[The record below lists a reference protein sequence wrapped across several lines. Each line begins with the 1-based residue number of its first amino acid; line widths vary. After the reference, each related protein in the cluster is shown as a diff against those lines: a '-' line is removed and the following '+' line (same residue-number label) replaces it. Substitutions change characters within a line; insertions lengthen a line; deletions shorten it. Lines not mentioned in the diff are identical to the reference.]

1 LSESTHASTSTAT
14 SAGPAEAA
22 PAARTVRRTLVAF
35 TYRDFRVQWIG
46 ACTSSIGTWM
56 QIVAQNWLIVSL
68 TNSPFYLGLDAF
80 LQQLPI
86 ILFSLVGGVFADRYD
101 RRRTLI
107 MSQCVQ
113 MSTSGALALL
123 MFLNGRQ
130 IFHLE
135 IWHVLV
141 LSFVT
146 GCAQSFGGPAYQSL
160 IPSLVDKKDLPNAV
174 ALNSI
179 QFNVARVLGPLAF
192 GATLAAF
199 RRWGYNEPQAMN
211 ACFLLNSLS
220 FVVVINTLMMLRV
233 KHIPPATSG
242 RMQEELKIGLN
253 YVRHHDS
260 LAALIVLAAATT
272 FLGFALLTFLPI
284 FAQKVFHEGADTYSH
299 LMAFSGAGSIIG
311 ALIVAWLGKFPKMG
325 WTALIVQAVYGLLI
339 IGFAVSRVLWLSDI
353 LLFLTG
359 AALMVVFS
367 TVTSLVQMIAPNEM
381 RGRVMSIYMLAFRG
395 GMPIGSLV
403 SGWLATFIGAPMV
416 IGINGALLVCV
427 AAYFLARNHGVL
439 DT

>member
-1 LSESTHASTSTAT
+1 LAEPVTARRASPGDAAATTAP
-14 SAGPAEAA
+14 SLGE
-22 PAARTVRRTLVAF
+22 RTLRRMLVAF
-35 TYRDFRVQWIG
+35 TYRNFRVQWFG

-68 TNSPFYLGLDAF
+68 TNSSPFFLGLDAF

-86 ILFSLVGGVFADRYD
+86 ILFSLIGGVFADRYD
-101 RRRTLI
+101 RRRTLLV
-107 MSQCVQ
+107 SQCIQ
-113 MSTSGALALL
+113 MGTSGMLAIL
-123 MFLNGRQ
+123 MYLQ
-130 IFHLE
+130 VVQ
-135 IWHVLV
+135 IWHVLT

-146 GCAQSFGGPAYQSL
+146 GLAQSFGGPAYQSL

-179 QFNVARVLGPLAF
+179 QFNVARVLGPMAF
-192 GATLAAF
+192 ALTLSLYKH
-199 RRWGYNEPQAMN
+199 WGYSEPQAMN

-220 FVVVINTLMMLRV
+220 FLVVIATLMMLRV
-233 KHIPPATSG
+233 KHIPPQTSG
-242 RMQEELKIGLN
+242 RMGEELKSGLS
-253 YVRHHDS
+253 YVRYHSS
-260 LAALIVLAAATT
+260 LAALVVLAAATT

-284 FAQKVFHEGADTYSH
+284 FAQKVFHEGASTYSH
-299 LMAFSGAGSIIG
+299 LMAFSGAGSIVG

-325 WTALIVQAVYGLLI
+325 WTALLVQAIYGVLI
-339 IGFAVSRVLWLSDI
+339 IAFSISNVLWLSDI

-395 GMPIGSLV
+395 GMPLGSLV
-403 SGWLATFIGAPMV
+403 SGYLATYLGAPLV
-416 IGINGALLVCV
+416 IGINGALLIVV
-427 AAYFLARNHGVL
+427 AIYFLTRNHGVL
-439 DT
+439 DA